1 VIFLLVVLLVPRGII
16 PTGGEWIRRLTTRG
30 RSALPPAVPA
40 AEAAQETRDEV
51 RDPARSGPHGG
62 AG

>member
-1 VIFLLVVLLVPRGII
+1 VVVLFVPRGII

-30 RSALPPAVPA
+30 RSALPVAVPA
-40 AEAAQETRDEV
+40 AEDGQEV
-51 RDPARSGPHGG
+51 RDPARSGPRGG